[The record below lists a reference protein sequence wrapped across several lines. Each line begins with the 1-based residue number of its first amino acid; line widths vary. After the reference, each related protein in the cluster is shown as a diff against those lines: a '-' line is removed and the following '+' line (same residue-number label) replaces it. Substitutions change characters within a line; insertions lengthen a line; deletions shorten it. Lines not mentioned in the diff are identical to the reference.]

1 MELIKIT
8 FDCSSVSAKQDADIN
23 YHLTGLVASGI
34 IRGLGGDLAISASNN
49 YITFQSGY
57 VQIYG
62 RRIFVEAGSQVY
74 ISLDGT
80 KYGYVVITVNLSNN
94 SVNLGIVEGS
104 SYPSLTQQNLA
115 TGGTLYQMPI
125 ARYSKTATSLTLD
138 TSYQRT
144 FIETP
149 LSVADS
155 GYIKAINYVSSK
167 YGSWTRVYADE
178 YTDTSWK
185 YKNMSFSDG
194 VILVNINDQVI
205 IPVPGNFI
213 DNHSNGYLYYVLDNS
228 VFKLGVSKINSS
240 DFVLSTSTSA
250 HKVKTITCIR

>member
-1 MELIKIT
+1 MGLIKIT
-8 FDCSSVSAKQDADIN
+8 FDGSSVSAKQDADIN
-23 YHLTGLVASGI
+23 YHLTGLVAAGI
-34 IRGLGGDLAISASNN
+34 IRGLGSDLSYSASNN

-115 TGGTLYQMPI
+115 TGGTIFQMPI
-125 ARYSKTATSLTLD
+125 ARYSKTATSLSVD
-138 TSYQRT
+138 TSFQRV

-155 GYIKAINYVSSK
+155 GYSRAVTYVNNK
-167 YGSWTRVYADE
+167 YNSWVKVSADE
-178 YTDTSWK
+178 HTATTWK
-185 YKNMSFSDG
+185 YRSLNYSNG
-194 VILVNINDQVI
+194 VVLVNINDEVI
-205 IPVPGNFI
+205 VPVPGNFI
-213 DNHSNGYLYYVLDNS
+213 DNHSNGYLYYVMDS
-228 VFKLGVSKINSS
+228 SIYKLGVSKINSS
-240 DFVLSTSTSA
+240 DFVLSTSTSS
-250 HKVKTITCIR
+250 HKIESITCIK

>member
-1 MELIKIT
+1 MGLIKIT
-8 FDCSSVSAKQDADIN
+8 FDGSSVSAKQDADIN
-23 YHLTGLVASGI
+23 YHLTGLVPAGI

-115 TGGTLYQMPI
+115 TGGTTYQMPI
-125 ARYSKTATSLTLD
+125 ARYSKTATSLSVD
-138 TSYQRT
+138 TSFVRA

-155 GYIKAINYVSSK
+155 GYSKAVDYVNNKYSS
-167 YGSWTRVYADE
+167 WARVYADE
-178 YTDTSWK
+178 STDTSWK
-185 YKNMSFSDG
+185 YRNMNFSSG
-194 VILVNINDQVI
+194 VVLVNINDEVI

-213 DNHSNGYLYYVLDNS
+213 DNHSNGFLYYVLGTS
-228 VFKLGVSKINSS
+228 IYKLGVSKINSS
-240 DFVLSTSTSA
+240 DFVLSTSTAS
-250 HKVKTITCIR
+250 HKIKSITCIR